1 MAQENAEG
9 QGQQV
14 QQTAADAT
22 QQAQSAPAQSAPAQS
37 NEGSENWRNHP
48 AVKQTFKELAELR
61 KVVAASEAEKKAE
74 EERKAIAAQNFDKVL
89 KDRDARL
96 AEYESKL
103 KSLEHA
109 TRRGNAERELMAA
122 GVSSP
127 VMRKGLLADWEEAA
141 PEDTAAWIA
150 EVRKAAPE
158 AFAPVKTP
166 MVPGA
171 VGAVASGT
179 DNSLEARMQSKDPN
193 IRRAAFS
200 EKIARELGSA
210 R

>member
-1 MAQENAEG
+1 MAQENTEG
-9 QGQQV
+9 QGQQA
-14 QQTAADAT
+14 QQDAT
-22 QQAQSAPAQSAPAQS
+22 QQQAQPAQSAPAAS
-37 NEGSENWRNHP
+37 SEGSENWRSHP
-48 AVKQTFKELAELR
+48 ALKQTFKELAELR
-61 KVVAASEAEKKAE
+61 KAVAASQAEKQAE
-74 EERKAIAAQNFDKVL
+74 EERKAIAAQDFDKVL
-89 KDRDARL
+89 KDRDAKL

-122 GVSSP
+122 GVASP

-141 PEDTAAWIA
+141 PEDTAAWIS

-171 VGAVASGT
+171 AGMVASGGN
-179 DNSLEARMQSKDPN
+179 DSLDARLKHPDPKVREAALKERF
-193 IRRAAFS
+193 RASMSGA
-200 EKIARELGSA
+200 
-210 R
+210 